1 MINMFSLVH
10 GRANFIPPA
19 TNIDHANVLE
29 LLSSTESKG
38 MRTFEEVH
46 SMEKTLRICTS
57 AWLGRV
63 LLKAVE
69 CSNAPEPCLP
79 LRPFPP
85 VHTAN
90 IQFGKHC
97 AK

>member
-1 MINMFSLVH
+1 
-10 GRANFIPPA
+10 
-19 TNIDHANVLE
+19 
-29 LLSSTESKG
+29 
-38 MRTFEEVH
+38 
-46 SMEKTLRICTS
+46 MEKTLRICTS